1 LNYITFT
8 TSGSVELCKN
18 LLMSLRKLNM
28 EKDFIVY
35 CLDEDSFAEIS
46 KFECNSKLFD
56 VSDIGEK
63 FHEYGRGDFRRV
75 TEAKIQI
82 IINELKDKDSLVYT
96 DCDVVFRH
104 NPTPFIEHSNEQVKD
119 KDVDIIFA
127 SDDPFMPICTGFM
140 HIRNTEKVHEL
151 FKKYFELSQEYG
163 KQGSECM
170 YDQEI
175 IFEILTKHEPF
186 FNEHGRLVWGIYPTE
201 FVKNGHLYW
210 NEAETRTGNEAV
222 VHVNFTIGE
231 ENKINRLK
239 DANLW
244 YSEKEIIS

>member
-1 LNYITFT
+1 
-8 TSGSVELCKN
+8 
-18 LLMSLRKLNM
+18 M
-28 EKDFIVY
+28 EKNFTVY
-35 CLDEDSFAEIS
+35 CLDKESFSEIEKMGFKT
-46 KFECNSKLFD
+46 KFFD
-56 VSDIGEK
+56 VKGIGSE
-63 FHEYGRGDFRRV
+63 FHEYGRSDFRRV

-104 NPTPFIEHSNEQVKD
+104 NPTEFINFSNEQMKD
-119 KDVDIIFA
+119 KEVDIVFA
-127 SDDPFMPICTGFM
+127 SDNPFMTICTGFM
-140 HIRNTEKVHEL
+140 HIKNTEKVHEL
-151 FKKYFELSQEYG
+151 FKQYFELSREYG
-163 KQGSECM
+163 KRGSECM

-175 IFEILTKHEPF
+175 IFEILTKRFFDKHEK
-186 FNEHGRLVWGIYPTE
+186 LIWGVYPTD

-239 DANLW
+239 EANLW
-244 YSEKEIIS
+244 YSEKEVTL

>member
-1 LNYITFT
+1 MNYITFT
-8 TSGSVELCKN
+8 TSGSVKLCKN
-18 LLMSLRKLNM
+18 FLLSVKRLGM
-28 EKDFIVY
+28 EKNFTVY
-35 CLDEDSFAEIS
+35 CLDKESFSEIEKMGFKT
-46 KFECNSKLFD
+46 KFFD
-56 VSDIGEK
+56 VEGIGSE
-63 FHEYGRGDFRRV
+63 FHEYGKSDFRRV

-104 NPTPFIEHSNEQVKD
+104 NPTEFINFSNEQMKD
-119 KDVDIIFA
+119 KEVDIVFA
-127 SDDPFMPICTGFM
+127 SDNPFMTICTGFM
-140 HIRNTEKVHEL
+140 HIKNTEKVHEL
-151 FKKYFELSQEYG
+151 FKQYFELSREYG
-163 KQGSECM
+163 QRGSECM

-175 IFEILTKHEPF
+175 IFEILTKRFLDKEK
-186 FNEHGRLVWGIYPTE
+186 LIWGVYPTD

-222 VHVNFTIGE
+222 VHVNFIIGE

-244 YSEKEIIS
+244 YSEKEVTT

>member
-1 LNYITFT
+1 
-8 TSGSVELCKN
+8 VKLCKN
-18 LLMSLRKLNM
+18 FLLSVKQLGM
-28 EKDFIVY
+28 EKNLTVY
-35 CLDEDSFAEIS
+35 CLDKESFSEIEKMGVET
-46 KFECNSKLFD
+46 KFFD
-56 VSDIGEK
+56 VKGIGSE
-63 FHEYGRGDFRRV
+63 FHEYGRSDFRRV

-104 NPTPFIEHSNEQVKD
+104 NPTEFINFSNEQMKD
-119 KDVDIIFA
+119 KEVDIVFA
-127 SDDPFMPICTGFM
+127 SDNPFMTICTGFM
-140 HIRNTEKVHEL
+140 HIKNTEKVHEL
-151 FKKYFELSQEYG
+151 FKQYFELSREYG
-163 KQGSECM
+163 KRGSECM

-175 IFEILTKHEPF
+175 IFEILTKRF
-186 FNEHGRLVWGIYPTE
+186 FDDKEKIAWGVYPTD

-239 DANLW
+239 EANLW
-244 YSEKEIIS
+244 YSEKEVTT